1 MLFSVKVFINLN
13 TKISGG
19 FLGFNIK
26 LSSLMFGTVIFSF
39 LCGLKIKSFVLES
52 FNESLLI
59 LIESVSSFSLLF
71 KIQDILG
78 GHL

>member
-1 MLFSVKVFINLN
+1 
-13 TKISGG
+13 
-19 FLGFNIK
+19 
-26 LSSLMFGTVIFSF
+26 MFGTVIFSF

-71 KIQDILG
+71 KIQDILA